1 MNPSCCG
8 IFWERCAAAM
18 CRMDKEVNPMN
29 VGNILIGAG
38 MILSELLDDGE
49 DG

>member
-1 MNPSCCG
+1 M
-8 IFWERCAAAM
+8 R
-18 CRMDKEVNPMN
+18 REVNIMN

-38 MILSELLDDGE
+38 MILSELLDEGE

>member
-1 MNPSCCG
+1 M
-8 IFWERCAAAM
+8 R
-18 CRMDKEVNPMN
+18 REVNVMN

-38 MILSELLDDGE
+38 MILNELLDDDE